1 MSDCLK
7 IGRLEAR
14 RVRIPLKSPFRISV
28 GEGSNPIT
36 DSSKFGSMYRRCPT
50 PRLAMVATG
59 QDDHDPGPPASSATA
74 STRTV
79 SASAE

>member
-7 IGRLEAR
+7 SDRLVAR
-14 RVRIPLKSPFRISV
+14 RVRIPLRSPFRISV

-36 DSSKFGSMYRRCPT
+36 DSSDLG
-50 PRLAMVATG
+50 MVAMG

-74 STRTV
+74 FTRTV